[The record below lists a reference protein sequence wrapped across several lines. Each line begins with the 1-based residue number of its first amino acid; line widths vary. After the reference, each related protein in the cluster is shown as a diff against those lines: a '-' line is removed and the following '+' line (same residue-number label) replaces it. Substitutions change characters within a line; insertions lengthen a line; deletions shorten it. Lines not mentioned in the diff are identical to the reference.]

1 MWGRIAALIVKE
13 FRSLWKDPKVR
24 GVLIVPPLIQVV
36 IFAYA
41 ANFDVTNARLGIW
54 DEDRTVH
61 SRELVE
67 RFERSTAFAHALTIT
82 TAEEASAAIAAER
95 VAAVLHLGP
104 RFAADLAAG
113 RTARVQL
120 LIDGRHSNTALI
132 VNGYAGRIVEA
143 FARERVR
150 EAGVSGGVSLVTR
163 AWFNPN
169 LESQWYILPGLVV
182 LLTFSMTMM
191 VTALSVA
198 REREIG
204 TFDQLLVTPL
214 RPMEILVGKTVPP
227 VVIGFGEAHL
237 MLAAAVFWFHVPFTG
252 NLLLLYGGLLLFL
265 VSGVGIGLAL
275 SSVSQ
280 TQQQAILG
288 VFLYLAPAIILSG
301 YATPIAN
308 MPEWCQ
314 ALSTLTPIRYMLVVA
329 RGVFLEAMPLE
340 LAWPQLWPM
349 ALIGA
354 VTMAFATWLFRSRLA

>member
-1 MWGRIAALIVKE
+1 MWGRIRALVVKE

-24 GVLIVPPLIQVV
+24 GVLVLPPLIQVI

-41 ANFDVTNARLGIW
+41 ANFDVSQARLGIW
-54 DEDRTVH
+54 DEDRSVH
-61 SRELVE
+61 SRALVE
-67 RFERSTAFAHALTIT
+67 RFEISDAFRRIETIDNPQ
-82 TAEEASAAIAAER
+82 AASAAIAAER
-95 VAAVLHLGP
+95 GVAVLHTGP
-104 RFAADLAAG
+104 RFAPHLLPG
-113 RTARVQL
+113 LPARVQI
-120 LIDGRHSNTALI
+120 LIDGRRSNTAQI

-143 FARERVR
+143 FARERVG
-150 EAGVSGGVSLVTR
+150 AGGGVALVTR

-169 LESQWYILPGLVV
+169 LESQWYILPGLVAM
-182 LLTFSMTMM
+182 LTFSMTMM

-198 REREIG
+198 RERELG

-214 RPMEILVGKTVPP
+214 RPTEILVGKTIPP

-237 MLAAAVFWFHVPFTG
+237 MLAAAVFWFEVPFTG
-252 NLLLLYGGLLLFL
+252 SLLLLYGSLIVFLL
-265 VSGVGIGLAL
+265 SGVGIGLAV

-288 VFLYLAPAIILSG
+288 VFLYLTPAIILSG

-314 ALSTLTPIRYMLVVA
+314 WLSLLTPNRYMLVLS
-329 RGVFLEAMPLE
+329 RGIFLEALPLE

-349 ALIGA
+349 AVIGVA
-354 VTMAFATWLFRSRLA
+354 TMAFATWLFRKRLG

>member
-1 MWGRIAALIVKE
+1 MWGRIRALIVKE

-24 GVLIVPPLIQVV
+24 GVLVVPPLIQVI

-41 ANFDVTNARLGIW
+41 ANFDVSQARLAVW
-54 DEDRTVH
+54 DEDRSVH
-61 SRELVE
+61 SRALIE
-67 RFERSTAFAHALTIT
+67 RFEVSDAFRRVETIDNPE
-82 TAEEASAAIAAER
+82 AASAAIAAER
-95 VAAVLHLGP
+95 VVAVLHVGP
-104 RFAADLAAG
+104 RFAADLTAG

-120 LIDGRHSNTALI
+120 LIDGRRSNTAQI

-143 FARERVR
+143 FARERVG
-150 EAGVSGGVSLVTR
+150 AGGVSLVTR

-169 LESQWYILPGLVV
+169 LESRWYILPGLVA
-182 LLTFSMTMM
+182 LLTFSMTLM

-198 REREIG
+198 RERELG

-214 RPMEILVGKTVPP
+214 RPMEILAGKTIPP
-227 VVIGFGEAHL
+227 VIIGFGEAHL
-237 MLAAAVFWFHVPFTG
+237 MLIAAVFWFDVPFTG
-252 NLLLLYGGLLLFL
+252 SLLLLYAALIVFLL
-265 VSGVGIGLAL
+265 SGVGIGLAV

-308 MPEWCQ
+308 MPGWCQ
-314 ALSTLTPIRYMLVVA
+314 WLSLLTPNRYMLVLS
-329 RGVFLEAMPLE
+329 RGIFLEALPLE

-349 ALIGA
+349 ALIGVA
-354 VTMAFATWLFRSRLA
+354 TMAFATWLFRKRLG